1 MGGTTDNIQ
10 TNNTQII
17 NNNVEIKNLSEE
29 IAKETTEIKDLETR
43 STSETNQDVKHCIDK
58 VVNEKKNSTNTK
70 IDRHNKLITS
80 NIALKTK
87 NTELFEHGLTIDLE
101 TYKKNYAEWKPK
113 HEEYVALIAKENDEA
128 KAIPF
133 DFSHAIQKA
142 QANAKLVKDQGAELA
157 WDNLHPHIYTNGNYT
172 LNGEGETATV
182 TIKEGHTPIAEV
194 TVEPEIS
201 KL

>member
-1 MGGTTDNIQ
+1 MVTD
-10 TNNTQII
+10 
-17 NNNVEIKNLSEE
+17 K
-29 IAKETTEIKDLETR
+29 
-43 STSETNQDVKHCIDK
+43 KH
-58 VVNEKKNSTNTK
+58 STNTK
-70 IDRHNKLITS
+70 IDTHNTHITS

-87 NTELFEHGLTIDLE
+87 NTELFEHGSTIDLE
-101 TYKKNYAEWKPK
+101 TYKKNYAEWKSK
-113 HEEYVALIAKENDEA
+113 HDEYVALIAKENDEA
-128 KAIPF
+128 EAIPL

-194 TVEPEIS
+194 TVGPEIS